1 MPKPNTRILTDS
13 AALIDLQWARERGVT
28 VLQHRVTRGGLTFL
42 DGTDPWPGPAAPAK
56 SAAGP
61 GGRVDAAPLEDFES
75 AFQQLARGSND
86 IVAILSSGAL
96 SPAVAR
102 AKKAAAP
109 LHGSRSITIVDT
121 RHVGLGVEIL
131 VRAATELAEQGADA
145 EAIALRVRGLRQRVY
160 AAFASED
167 LMSLSASGILRPAQ
181 GHLGRLL
188 NVVPIITIEDGRL
201 AATEKVRSIER
212 ALERLSDF
220 GAEFETLEEA
230 VVLHAGRE
238 PDARSRSLARQL
250 QQAIPGGADVRL
262 HQAGYSLSEAL
273 GASGIGLMIY
283 SSRVLT
289 DER

>member
-1 MPKPNTRILTDS
+1 MSKPNTRILTDS

-28 VLQHRVTRGGLTFL
+28 VMQHRVIRDGATFL
-42 DGTDPWPGPAAPAK
+42 DGADPWPGLAQPTTGV
-56 SAAGP
+56 AGAST
-61 GGRVDAAPLEDFES
+61 RVDAAPLEDYES
-75 AFQQLARGSND
+75 AFQQLARSSND
-86 IVAILSSGAL
+86 IVAILSSSAL
-96 SPAVAR
+96 SPAVSRAR
-102 AKKAAAP
+102 RAAAP

-167 LMSLSASGILRPAQ
+167 LMALSASGILRPAQ
-181 GHLGRLL
+181 GHLGSLL
-188 NVVPIITIEDGRL
+188 NIVPIITIEEGRL
-201 AATEKVRSIER
+201 AATEKVRSIDR
-212 ALERLSDF
+212 AIERLCDF

-230 VVLHAGRE
+230 LVLHAARD
-238 PDARSRSLARQL
+238 PDARARSLARQL

-262 HQAGYSLSEAL
+262 RQAGYYLSEAL
-273 GASGIGLMIY
+273 GPSGIGLMIY

-289 DER
+289 D

>member
-1 MPKPNTRILTDS
+1 MSKPNTRILTDS

-28 VLQHRVTRGGLTFL
+28 VMQHRVIRNGATFL
-42 DGTDPWPGPAAPAK
+42 DGADPWPGLAVPAHAQ
-56 SAAGP
+56 AGA
-61 GGRVDAAPLEDFES
+61 GGRVDAAPLEDYES
-75 AFQQLARGSND
+75 AFQQLASSSND
-86 IVAILSSGAL
+86 IVAILSSAAM

-102 AKKAAAP
+102 ARKAAAP
-109 LHGSRSITIVDT
+109 LHGSRAITIVDT

-167 LMSLSASGILRPAQ
+167 LMALSASGILRPAQ

-212 ALERLSDF
+212 ALERLCDF

-230 VVLHAGRE
+230 VVLHAARE

-262 HQAGYSLSEAL
+262 RQAGYYLSEAL
-273 GASGIGLMIY
+273 GPSGIGLMIY

-289 DER
+289 D